1 MANNHKHSPWRKSVL
16 IPFWTLQLFF
26 MLVMIALL
34 ALSIGVLVSVNTD
47 NYDFGEYDGDVDH
60 VVNVATRMCVSP
72 VDFPLP
78 DLNWFLVCRVGPV
91 WISMCAICV
100 ILTITEIILLA
111 RHKLKPL
118 AFLVMNVIKSLIWT
132 VLFVLDIVSTATRGG
147 RTASVIAII
156 IELILVYD
164 FDFPDF

>member
-72 VDFPLP
+72 VDFPFP
-78 DLNWFLVCRVGPV
+78 DLN
-91 WISMCAICV
+91 
-100 ILTITEIILLA
+100 
-111 RHKLKPL
+111 
-118 AFLVMNVIKSLIWT
+118 
-132 VLFVLDIVSTATRGG
+132 
-147 RTASVIAII
+147 
-156 IELILVYD
+156 
-164 FDFPDF
+164 

>member
-1 MANNHKHSPWRKSVL
+1 
-16 IPFWTLQLFF
+16 
-26 MLVMIALL
+26 
-34 ALSIGVLVSVNTD
+34 
-47 NYDFGEYDGDVDH
+47 
-60 VVNVATRMCVSP
+60 
-72 VDFPLP
+72 
-78 DLNWFLVCRVGPV
+78 
-91 WISMCAICV
+91 MCAICV

-118 AFLVMNVIKSLIWT
+118 AFLVMNVIKSLLWT